1 MNKEKYIKIFAIK
14 FKVWYDKDENNGF
27 SYGGYMKF
35 KIVADASCDI
45 PQEFM
50 EKYDITIIPIE
61 VMFGEELY
69 TEGLPTREF
78 YQKMQETGIIPK
90 TAMPNAYK
98 FENFYRPY
106 VNKEDVFVITVL
118 ISMEMSTTKLQAQM
132 AADSL
137 GMKNVFIEESAST
150 TLGQGAIIIELCKF
164 IEKEQNIEKIKE
176 EFYRLRKNIHVYA
189 IINDLKYLKNSGR
202 LSSTS
207 AAIGSMLG
215 VKPIVSIEQGKVLN
229 IAKCM
234 GILKAEAFLLS
245 KLVNMDT
252 SHPLYIVHSDTPES
266 AARLAEKMKPLLSE
280 GQGIITG
287 EIGCV
292 VGSHVGAKCYGY
304 GYFTKD
310 E

>member
-1 MNKEKYIKIFAIK
+1 
-14 FKVWYDKDENNGF
+14 
-27 SYGGYMKF
+27 MKF

-45 PQEFM
+45 PQEYM

-69 TEGLPTREF
+69 PKGLPTREF
-78 YQKMQETGIIPK
+78 YKKMQETGIIPK

-106 VNKEDVFVITVL
+106 VNKEDVFIITIL

-207 AAIGSMLG
+207 AVIGSMLS

-234 GILKAEAFLLS
+234 GTLKAESFLLS
-245 KLVNMDT
+245 KLTNMDEN
-252 SHPLYIVHSDTPES
+252 HPLYIVHSDALDS
-266 AARLAEKMKPLLSE
+266 AQRLIEKIKPVLKKDQE
-280 GQGIITG
+280 IVIG

-292 VGSHVGAKCYGY
+292 VGSHVGAKCYGF
-304 GYFTKD
+304 GYFSKD
-310 E
+310 

>member
-69 TEGLPTREF
+69 PEGLPTREF

-207 AAIGSMLG
+207 AAIGSMLS

-234 GILKAEAFLLS
+234 GVLKAEAFLLS

-280 GQGIITG
+280 GQEIITG

>member
-1 MNKEKYIKIFAIK
+1 
-14 FKVWYDKDENNGF
+14 
-27 SYGGYMKF
+27 MKF

-45 PQEFM
+45 PKEYM

-61 VMFGEELY
+61 VMFGDELY
-69 TEGLPTREF
+69 PEGLETREF
-78 YQKMQETGIIPK
+78 YNKMQSTGLIPK

-98 FENFYRPY
+98 FENFYKDY
-106 VNKEDVFVITVL
+106 VNKEDVFVITIV

-132 AADSL
+132 AAENL

-164 IEKEQNIEKIKE
+164 IEKEQNIDKIKE
-176 EFYRLRKNIHVYA
+176 EFYRLRRNIHVYA

-202 LSSTS
+202 LSSTG
-207 AAIGSMLG
+207 AFMGSILG
-215 VKPIVSIEQGKVLN
+215 VKPIVSIENGKVLN
-229 IAKCM
+229 IAKCQ
-234 GILKAEAFLLS
+234 GIPKAENYILS
-245 KLVNMDT
+245 KIENMDE
-252 SHPLYIVHSDTPES
+252 SHAFYVVHSDIPEG
-266 AARLAEKMKPLLSE
+266 AERLKEKAKN
-280 GQGIITG
+280 IIGENQEVIVG

-292 VGSHVGAKCYGY
+292 VGSHVGPKCYGF